1 MSVTYAQIRGAIA
14 TRIESVAGFNE
25 VNIPVNFIGRTQ
37 KTIAHLG
44 FSIGINSSADS
55 GERQRRG
62 IYYFDSL
69 VTVKFMYRLR
79 PLDVYP
85 TDYDNCLDK
94 EIDVVKSILSSYQ
107 SIQNEMTIRFNSST
121 REISPA
127 LEFMIVTLTFN
138 VKHTI

>member
-1 MSVTYAQIRGAIA
+1 MALKYSNIRAAIA
-14 TRIESVAGFNE
+14 EKIDSLAGFNE
-25 VNIPVNFIGRTQ
+25 VKVPIEFIGRTQ

-44 FSIGINSSADS
+44 FAIGINSSSDS
-55 GERQRRG
+55 GERQRRA
-62 IYYFDSL
+62 IYYLNSL

-79 PLDVYP
+79 PLDLYP

-94 EIDVVKSILSSYQ
+94 EIDVVKAVLSSYS
-107 SIQNEMTIRFNSST
+107 SIQNEMTIRFNSSI
-121 REISPA
+121 REISSA

>member
-1 MSVTYAQIRGAIA
+1 MALSYSNLRAAIA
-14 TRIESVAGFNE
+14 TKIDALDGFNE
-25 VNIPVNFIGRTQ
+25 VKVPVDFIGRTQ

-44 FSIGINSSADS
+44 FSIGINSSSDS
-55 GERQRRG
+55 GERQRRA
-62 IYYFDSL
+62 IYYLDSL
-69 VTVKFMYRLR
+69 VTVKFMFRLR

-94 EIDVVKSILSSYQ
+94 EIDVVKAVLSNYS
-107 SIQNEMTIRFNSST
+107 SIQNEMTIRFNSSS
-121 REISPA
+121 REISSA